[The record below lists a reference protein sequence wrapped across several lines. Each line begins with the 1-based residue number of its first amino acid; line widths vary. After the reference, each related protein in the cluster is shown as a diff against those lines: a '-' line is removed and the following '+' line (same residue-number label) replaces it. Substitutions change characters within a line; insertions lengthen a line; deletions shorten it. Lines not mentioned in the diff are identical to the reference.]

1 MNSDYVD
8 EYSYKGGYLPPRC
21 DSSAD
26 HTVYVNKDQ
35 IKILDSKL
43 SK

>member
-8 EYSYKGGYLPPRC
+8 ESYKGEYHPPRC

-35 IKILDSKL
+35 IKIFDSKL

>member
-8 EYSYKGGYLPPRC
+8 EYSYKGGYLPPRV

-26 HTVYVNKDQ
+26 FTVYVNKD
-35 IKILDSKL
+35 
-43 SK
+43 